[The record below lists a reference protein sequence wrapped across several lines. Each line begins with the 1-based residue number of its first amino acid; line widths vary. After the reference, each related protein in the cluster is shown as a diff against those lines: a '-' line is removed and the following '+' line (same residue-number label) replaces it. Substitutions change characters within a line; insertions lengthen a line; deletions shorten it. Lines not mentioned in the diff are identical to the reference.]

1 MTEKEPEVV
10 FVAEAMYVR
19 YAEYKAL
26 SLQRNRLREEL
37 RRLQKIVGE
46 EDVET
51 IENVL
56 QETQR

>member
-1 MTEKEPEVV
+1 
-10 FVAEAMYVR
+10 MYVR